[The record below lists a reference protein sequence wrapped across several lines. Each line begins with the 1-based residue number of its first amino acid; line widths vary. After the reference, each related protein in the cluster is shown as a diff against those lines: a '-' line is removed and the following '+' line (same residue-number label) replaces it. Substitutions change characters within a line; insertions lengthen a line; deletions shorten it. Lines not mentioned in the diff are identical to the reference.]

1 MLYQAPDQRAL
12 PHTRR
17 AVHQHHVRGR
27 LVRQLLH
34 HRHVNPPLL
43 PLRRPS
49 LLYLRLPLGGE
60 NEGAR
65 VPLGSRSGILIE
77 LGILL
82 AFFPDFFFRCALAR
96 TSRSMNT
103 MLCWLLLSVWSV
115 SCTKPE
121 FHACVF
127 PAIAF

>member
-1 MLYQAPDQRAL
+1 
-12 PHTRR
+12 
-17 AVHQHHVRGR
+17 
-27 LVRQLLH
+27 
-34 HRHVNPPLL
+34 VNPPLL

-82 AFFPDFFFRCALAR
+82 ALFLLSTFFPDFFFRCALAR